1 MKDIGFIHGRA
12 TLALLFLG
20 LVGALALLRIG
31 NKRGTR
37 AYRVRI
43 ALWSMAVMLTA
54 GTAVLAGTAAA
65 DAETVSPISP
75 DANYTVD
82 EGPVDYADQDMVS
95 CYCTVGPWH

>member
-1 MKDIGFIHGRA
+1 MKDIGIIHGRA

-31 NKRGTR
+31 NKRGTPV
-37 AYRVRI
+37 YRVRI

-54 GTAVLAGTAAA
+54 GTAVLTGTATAK
-65 DAETVSPISP
+65 AESVEDVPEATM
-75 DANYTVD
+75 AVD
-82 EGPVDYADQDMVS
+82 EEATEYADQEIVY